1 MTPKKTWQI
10 RETTTARAKRLA
22 ERFGRS
28 QSDVAEAALLLAE
41 QESKLFARALAG
53 VEQLQPTKGTGR
65 RAVADKLRELRA
77 QRAAAGATDSFMDHR
92 ATYEDMSEE
101 ELFAR
106 PSLARGKGND

>member
-28 QSDVAEAALLLAE
+28 QSDIAEAALLLAE
-41 QESKLFARALAG
+41 TLAELWPD
-53 VEQLQPTKGTGR
+53 VISAAMAAVPQLQPTKGTGR
-65 RAVADKLRELRA
+65 RAVASKLRELRA
-77 QRAAAGATDSFMDHR
+77 LRAAAGATDSFLDHR
-92 ATYEDMSEE
+92 ASYEDMSEE

-106 PSLARGKGND
+106 RAKDP